1 MRSRS
6 LLRDARDCRRMAV
19 AHKGKEEFQFL
30 LSLADAF
37 ERLAAAQMQQDR
49 TIRELKTRPKS
60 LPNSTFT
67 VQLTCK
73 LLPDK
78 RPRREDGSP

>member
-6 LLRDARDCRRMAV
+6 ILRDARDCRRMAV

-37 ERLAAAQMQQDR
+37 ERLVAAQMQQDQK
-49 TIRELKTRPKS
+49 IREFKTRPKS
-60 LPNSTFT
+60 LQEAAT
-67 VQLTCK
+67 VSAA
-73 LLPDK
+73 
-78 RPRREDGSP
+78 RPRFLHFPGAG